1 MTFAVT
7 STRTNTRDSGTVSRQ
22 LPTFRV
28 EAASTSEAR
37 VKALAIL
44 LDETTSTTVEVDVQE
59 I

>member
-1 MTFAVT
+1 MTYAIT
-7 STRTNTRDSGTVSRQ
+7 STRTNIRKSGTVSRQ
-22 LPTFRV
+22 LPTFQV